1 MVFYKFLKIK
11 LNTSLICV
19 RKIMFKYTIPHLL
32 RWIFPNYT
40 WKVKTTKKV
49 VYFTFDDGPH
59 PEITPWVL
67 ELLAAYKAK
76 ATFFMVGENI
86 QKYPETFE
94 QVKQSGNVIGNH
106 TFNHL
111 KGWKTNNDAYFQN
124 IELCQQLTKTNL
136 FRPPYGRIKN
146 SQAKQIVKTHQIIM
160 WSRLSRD
167 YESNLN
173 ISESLK
179 AMKLLPANGAIFVFH
194 DSEKAFKNL
203 QIILPQL
210 LEFYSGEGYEFER
223 L

>member
-1 MVFYKFLKIK
+1 MKNNLI
-11 LNTSLICV
+11 TSLFCA

-32 RWIFPNYT
+32 QWIFPNYT

-67 ELLAAYKAK
+67 EQLAIYKAK

-86 QKYPETFE
+86 VKHPNIFE
-94 QVKQSGNVIGNH
+94 QVKLHGHQIGNH

-111 KGWKTNNDAYFQN
+111 NGWKTNNDEYFQN
-124 IELCQQLTKTNL
+124 VERCQELTETNL

-146 SQAKQIVKTHQIIM
+146 RQAKHISKTHQIIM
-160 WSRLSRD
+160 WNRLSRD
-167 YESNLN
+167 YDINLN
-173 ISESLK
+173 IEESLK
-179 AMKLLPANGAIFVFH
+179 ALKFLPANGTIFVFH
-194 DSEKAFKNL
+194 DSEKAFDNL
-203 QIILPQL
+203 KIILPEL
-210 LEFYSGEGYEFER
+210 LQYYQSKGYCFES

>member
-1 MVFYKFLKIK
+1 MKNK
-11 LNTSLICV
+11 LNTSLFCE

-59 PEITPWVL
+59 PEITLWVL
-67 ELLAAYKAK
+67 EQLAVYNAK

-86 QKYPETFE
+86 VKHPEIFE
-94 QVKQSGNVIGNH
+94 QVKQKGHQIGNH

-111 KGWKTNNDAYFQN
+111 NGWKTNNDEYFQN
-124 IELCQQLTKTNL
+124 MERCQQLTKTNL

-146 SQAKQIVKTHQIIM
+146 SQAKHISKTHKIIM
-160 WSRLSRD
+160 WNRLSRD
-167 YESNLN
+167 YDINLN
-173 ISESLK
+173 IQESLK

-194 DSEKAFKNL
+194 DSEKAFKNI

-210 LEFYSGEGYEFER
+210 LQFYKEEGYEFER
-223 L
+223 I

>member
-1 MVFYKFLKIK
+1 MKNNLI
-11 LNTSLICV
+11 TSLFCA

-32 RWIFPNYT
+32 QWIFPNYT

-67 ELLAAYKAK
+67 EQLAIYKAK

-86 QKYPETFE
+86 IKYPNIFE
-94 QVKQSGNVIGNH
+94 QVKLHGHQIGNH

-111 KGWKTNNDAYFQN
+111 NGWETNNDSYFQN
-124 IELCQQLTKTNL
+124 MERCQQLTKTNL
-136 FRPPYGRIKN
+136 FRPPYGRIKK
-146 SQAKQIVKTHQIIM
+146 SQAKHISKTHQIIM
-160 WSRLSRD
+160 WNKLSRD
-167 YESNLN
+167 YDINLN
-173 ISESLK
+173 IEESLK
-179 AMKLLPANGAIFVFH
+179 ALKLLPANGAIFVFH

-203 QIILPQL
+203 KVLLPEL
-210 LEFYSGEGYEFER
+210 LQYYQNNGYCFES